1 MTIFDKKV
9 VISATLAGLL
19 TFGVCTY
26 IQHEK
31 QQVDWVHCSLEAS
44 IDAGELWEKVSY
56 CEGEIIHTRHNT
68 VSWGSTESEYTVL
81 HRQMGTKEEYESYV
95 KSNNICTYFD
105 GKYYINLCSDTLDKN

>member
-31 QQVDWVHCSLEAS
+31 
-44 IDAGELWEKVSY
+44 
-56 CEGEIIHTRHNT
+56 
-68 VSWGSTESEYTVL
+68 
-81 HRQMGTKEEYESYV
+81 
-95 KSNNICTYFD
+95 
-105 GKYYINLCSDTLDKN
+105 

>member
-44 IDAGELWEKVSY
+44 IGAGELWEKVSY

-68 VSWGSTESEYTVL
+68 VSWGSTESNT
-81 HRQMGTKEEYESYV
+81 Q
-95 KSNNICTYFD
+95 
-105 GKYYINLCSDTLDKN
+105 YYIDKWEQKKNMSHTSNQTIFVHILMENII